1 MGELLKLSAILTL
14 ICSCAA
20 FSLGLAYKHTKEPIA
35 EQQRLK
41 KVRALKAVFDG
52 YDIPADLPF
61 VDLKIGNDK
70 KGMDILRR
78 FYLIQKDGE
87 HSGVAF
93 EVSSQGYGGNIQLM
107 TGLTSNGNISGIKV
121 LNHAETP
128 GLGANINTEKF
139 TCQFRG
145 MNLDET
151 VWKVKKT
158 GGDVDQVTGAT
169 ISSSAVLEAVHDGI
183 KFAAEH
189 KSEIISNKTDS

>member
-1 MGELLKLSAILTL
+1 MGELLKLSVILTL

-41 KVRALKAVFDG
+41 KVRALKAVFKG
-52 YDIPADLPF
+52 YDMPADLPF
-61 VDLKIGNDK
+61 VDLKVGNDK
-70 KGMDILRR
+70 NGMDILRR
-78 FYLIQKDGE
+78 FYLIQKNGE
-87 HSGVAF
+87 HAGVAF

-107 TGLTSNGNISGIKV
+107 AGVTSEGNISGIKV
-121 LNHAETP
+121 LKHSETP
-128 GLGANINTEKF
+128 GLGANINTEGF
-139 TCQFRG
+139 TSQFSG
-145 MNLDET
+145 MSLDET

-169 ISSSAVLEAVHDGI
+169 ISSSAVLEAVHEGL

-189 KSEIISNKTDS
+189 KSEIISNKSDS